1 MPDPADAVTLE
12 VEGDPQA
19 SLGLGDGFDRN
30 VDDGSD
36 GSVDTSDAP
45 RPWWIDMD
53 DLGGDGPLGEADA
66 SFGEA
71 TIAHAR
77 RAAGFQRSVDD
88 SLLPFGER
96 VGPVA

>member
-36 GSVDTSDAP
+36 GSVDPSDAP

-66 SFGEA
+66 SCGEA
-71 TIAHAR
+71 SIANAR
-77 RAAGFQRSVDD
+77 VPLASNVP
-88 SLLPFGER
+88 STTPFRHSAKR
-96 VGPVA
+96 VGSVA